1 MSNAANTAAW
11 TQTELANFA
20 AAVRTA
26 AAAPATVKYYGEL
39 AYIGSIKAEWF
50 PRTDRATFDAMLIAS
65 LQAGLLRL
73 SRADLVGAMDPAMV
87 VASEVSFQRACFHF
101 VVLAG

>member
-1 MSNAANTAAW
+1 MSEAQTTW
-11 TQTELANFA
+11 TTEELSNFA

-26 AAAPATVKYYGEL
+26 AAAPQTAKYYGEL
-39 AYIGSIKAEWF
+39 AFISSLKAEWF
-50 PRTDRATFDAMLIAS
+50 PRTPRAMFDAMLVAS

-87 VASEVSFQRACFHF
+87 MASEVTYQRACWHF
-101 VVLAG
+101 VVVGS